1 MDKISQA
8 VQQIQRLNELA
19 AKDCWINRI
28 HPISKLL
35 IMLFYC
41 VLVVSFDKYHFVG
54 LLVMAIYPLIMY
66 EIASISILKTL
77 YRLKILLLFIALFGI
92 FNPFFDDKPL
102 IIMQDIVITGGMVS
116 MLTLLIKGI
125 LSLLASYLLIATTSI
140 EGICYA
146 LKKLYVPKILVT
158 QILLLYR
165 YIPLFLLEVKHTL
178 EAYSLKTMQEHGIR
192 FRTWGSLV
200 GLILLRSL
208 DRANE
213 VYQSM
218 CIRGYRGE
226 FYAFSTQKMM
236 GRDVAYLLI
245 WAIVLLILRFV
256 SVSEIIGEFLI

>member
-8 VQQIQRLNELA
+8 LRQIHRLDELA
-19 AKDCWINRI
+19 AKDCFINRI
-28 HPISKLL
+28 HPVCKLL
-35 IMLFYC
+35 LTLFYC
-41 VLVVSFDKYHFVG
+41 VLVVSFDKYHLFG
-54 LLVMAIYPLIMY
+54 LLVMAIYPIIMY
-66 EIASISILKTL
+66 ELANISILKTL

-92 FNPFFDDKPL
+92 FNPLFDKTPL
-102 IIMQDIVITGGMVS
+102 VVMSNIIITGGMVS

-146 LKKLYVPKILVT
+146 LKRLCMPKILVT

-178 EAYSLKTMQEHGIR
+178 EAYALKTTQERGIR
-192 FRTWGSLV
+192 FKTWGSLV
-200 GLILLRSL
+200 GLILLRSM
-208 DRANE
+208 DRAND

-226 FYAFSTQKMM
+226 FYVFGAKKM
-236 GRDVAYLLI
+236 RWHDVVYLLI
-245 WAIVLLILRFV
+245 WAIVLLTLRLV
-256 SVSEIIGEFLI
+256 SISEIIGGFLI